1 MDALTPTALFHF
13 AVEQYADT
21 LYRVALH
28 AAPRPE
34 DAEDA
39 VQDTYEKLLHCGKT
53 FENETHLKAWLI
65 RVVINRCH
73 DLCRLAESKN
83 LSLEEASPAHL
94 ESAPGQNSE
103 LLELVLSL
111 PENYRTAIYL
121 HYYEGYT
128 AAEIGAMQEV
138 STNTVLTWLSRGR
151 SRLRKLL
158 KEDMED
164 EMV

>member
-1 MDALTPTALFHF
+1 MNALAPTDVFRL
-13 AVEQYADT
+13 AVDRYADT

-53 FENETHLKAWLI
+53 FVSETHLKAWLI
-65 RVVINRCH
+65 RVTLNRCH
-73 DLCRLAESKN
+73 DLCRLAEGKN
-83 LSLEEASPAHL
+83 LSLEEAPPVPITS
-94 ESAPGQNSE
+94 ESDDVLSA
-103 LLELVLSL
+103 VLSL
-111 PENYRTAIYL
+111 PEHYRTAIYL

-128 AAEIGAMQEV
+128 AAEIGDMQDV
-138 STNTVLTWLSRGR
+138 SPNTVLTWLSRGR
-151 SRLRKLL
+151 AKLRALL

>member
-1 MDALTPTALFHF
+1 MNALAPTDVFRLAIDR
-13 AVEQYADT
+13 YADT

-53 FENETHLKAWLI
+53 FTSETHLKAWLI
-65 RVVINRCH
+65 RVTINRCH

-83 LSLEEASPAHL
+83 LPLEEALPVAA
-94 ESAPGQNSE
+94 ESEDNT
-103 LLELVLSL
+103 LLSAVLSL
-111 PENYRTAIYL
+111 PEQYRTAIYL

-128 AAEIGAMQEV
+128 AAEIGDMQDV
-138 STNTVLTWLSRGR
+138 SPNTVLTWLSRGR
-151 SRLRKLL
+151 TKLRALL